1 MRQRW
6 TAVAGAVLLV
16 AGLVVVAAT
25 AAGRCA
31 AGGDPG
37 PIAGAGS
44 GADATSARQ
53 LTAEAESAAVATLAA
68 AGIPATPRWGLWSG
82 VRGEDGTALPEI
94 TDVAVA
100 GDRVVTAQLGDDD
113 RRLLAGYAV
122 ADGTPLW
129 SAALP
134 RGRYEP
140 ALLLTGGPAPDD
152 GGPAPADG
160 AAPAPADGA
169 GPATADGAGSAPG
182 DGAGAGA
189 GDGAGAGAGGG
200 AGAAQDGGAG
210 PAPGSGAGPAPG
222 SSAGPASAAGGGS
235 VLVLGGGAVS
245 AFDPASGELRWC
257 VPVSGDARV
266 SMLDT
271 PHGALVAEQD
281 ADRSRLRLLDPAT
294 GEQHWSRDYRV
305 HDGGVAPVVAE
316 DVVAVYAAGDDG
328 SGVHAFRLGTGEPA
342 WSLTD
347 ELPQPFGAAGGVLLV
362 RSRTGLHGVV
372 PGSGAPRW
380 SSDRFAPQLGPGAGF
395 RAPQRPGDPALLLQP
410 SAAGGVTAFDPAT
423 GAVRWELPGAL
434 LRPSVPH
441 GVARADTAGD
451 RLLLQGARTGLVAVD
466 PGTGRILGGAAD
478 TSPLI
483 TAAGTAVVTGPLR
496 TTVLSPAG

>member
-16 AGLVVVAAT
+16 AGLVVVTAT
-25 AAGRCA
+25 VAGRCA

-37 PIAGAGS
+37 RIAGAGS
-44 GADATSARQ
+44 GADVTSARQ
-53 LTAEAESAAVATLAA
+53 PTAEAESTAVATLAT

-100 GDRVVTAQLGDDD
+100 GDRVVTAQLGNDD

-140 ALLLTGGPAPDD
+140 ALLLT
-152 GGPAPADG
+152 
-160 AAPAPADGA
+160 
-169 GPATADGAGSAPG
+169 
-182 DGAGAGA
+182 
-189 GDGAGAGAGGG
+189 
-200 AGAAQDGGAG
+200 
-210 PAPGSGAGPAPG
+210 AGPAPG
-222 SSAGPASAAGGGS
+222 SSAGPASAAGDGS

-271 PHGALVAEQD
+271 RHGALVAEQD
-281 ADRSRLRLLDPAT
+281 ADRSRLLLLDPGT

-305 HDGGVAPVVAE
+305 HDGGVAPVVAA

-362 RSRTGLHGVV
+362 RSRTGLHGVAA
-372 PGSGAPRW
+372 GSGAPRW
-380 SSDRFAPQLGPGAGF
+380 SSDRFTPQLGPGAGF

-410 SAAGGVTAFDPAT
+410 PAAGGVTAFDPAT

-451 RLLLQGARTGLVAVD
+451 RLLLQGTRTGLVAVD

-483 TAAGTAVVTGPLR
+483 PAAGTAVVTGPLR